1 MDSTRER
8 LADALERARRLA
20 LETEH
25 LLKAARRGMHESRN
39 TRQHAVLLRELGK
52 LRRRA
57 RAG

>member
-8 LADALERARRLA
+8 LADALERARRL
-20 LETEH
+20 H

-52 LRRRA
+52 LRRRG